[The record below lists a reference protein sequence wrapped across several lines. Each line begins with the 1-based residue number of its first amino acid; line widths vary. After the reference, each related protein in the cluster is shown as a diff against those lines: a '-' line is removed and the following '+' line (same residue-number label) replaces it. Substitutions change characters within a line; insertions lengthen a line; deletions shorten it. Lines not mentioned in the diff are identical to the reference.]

1 MISIDC
7 PLCTGEAQVEG
18 RLDAVT
24 CEGCGVTIEIA
35 PDPADVLDL
44 AA

>member
-7 PLCTGEAQVEG
+7 PICTGEAQLES
-18 RLDAVT
+18 RLDAMT
-24 CEGCGVTIEIA
+24 CEDCGVSVEIA

>member
-7 PLCTGEAQVEG
+7 PMCTGEAQVED
-18 RLDAVT
+18 RFDAVT

-35 PDPADVLDL
+35 PDAADVLDL